1 MNTFIVVATMLAQVV
16 PASRNIEESSIRFSL
31 VQNSLVV
38 IPVFLNGRGPY
49 KFILDT
55 GATTSV
61 LSVGVA
67 SRLNIRTVGSKTFL
81 TAGGLAVAP
90 IGSIDAVQ
98 IGAAQ
103 LRKTHIAVVDAEFL
117 DKLQLDGVI
126 GSDYLKQFK
135 ISIDYARR
143 ILSIEH

>member
-117 DKLQLDGVI
+117 DKLQ
-126 GSDYLKQFK
+126 
-135 ISIDYARR
+135 
-143 ILSIEH
+143 